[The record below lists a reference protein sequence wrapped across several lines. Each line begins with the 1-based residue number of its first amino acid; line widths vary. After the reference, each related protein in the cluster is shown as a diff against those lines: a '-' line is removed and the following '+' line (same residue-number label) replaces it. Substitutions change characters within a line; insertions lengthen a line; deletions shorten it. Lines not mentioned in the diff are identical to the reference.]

1 MAVFTK
7 KWVFK
12 FYYASKHT
20 AVQVYR
26 TPAKKYQYRLC
37 PPPPAPSIECNL
49 LGLAKQCKKLT
60 ICTLATYI
68 CSNVN
73 TVRGNSVD
81 YKFPVA

>member
-7 KWVFK
+7 KMGFK

-20 AVQVYR
+20 AVQVYKP
-26 TPAKKYQYRLC
+26 PAKKYQYRLC
-37 PPPPAPSIECNL
+37 PPAPSIECNNWVL
-49 LGLAKQCKKLT
+49 QNSAKKLT